1 MKIRL
6 VQVSETALMVYF
18 GDKIET
24 SLPQQIAR
32 FDQIITTQLGAA
44 ITDAI
49 PSYTSLL
56 LEYNPLKITIEQLM
70 TTAQLVVSQFVQP
83 HLIQEPA
90 TIVLPVYYGLEVSP
104 DLVSVARQHNLSTAQ
119 VITIHSQRDYTVCAI
134 GFAPGFAFLG
144 SVDPRIATP
153 RHRKPRLKIPAGSVG
168 IADQQ
173 SAVYPNDSPGGW
185 QIIGNCPR
193 QLFDPTGDPIMP
205 FKVGDK
211 VRFKPIDIEKY
222 QSLGGK
228 LCLDWK

>member
-1 MKIRL
+1 MTIRL
-6 VQVSETALMVYF
+6 VQVSEAALMIYF
-18 GDKIET
+18 GDKIDT
-24 SLPQQIAR
+24 SLPQQIAQ
-32 FDQIITTQLGAA
+32 FNQIITAQLGAA
-44 ITDAI
+44 ITDAV

-56 LEYNPLKITIEQLM
+56 LEYNPLIITIEQLV
-70 TTAQLVVSQFVQP
+70 TAAQLVITQLDQHHS
-83 HLIQEPA
+83 IQNST

-104 DLVSVARQHNLSTAQ
+104 DLESVAKYHNLTTAQ
-119 VITIHSQRDYTVCAI
+119 VATIHSQQDYTVCAI

-153 RHRKPRLKIPAGSVG
+153 RHHKPRLKIPAGSVG

-173 SAVYPNDSPGGW
+173 TAVYPNDSPGGW

-193 QLFDPTGDPIMP
+193 KLFDPTGDPIMP

-211 VRFKPIDIEKY
+211 VRFQPIDIEQY
-222 QSLGGK
+222 QDLGGK